1 MRLALRCIAAALG
14 FGVLFGA
21 GLVVKG
27 LLDANEHIDRC
38 ADETSGKYIFDDEAR
53 ATACK

>member
-14 FGVLFGA
+14 FGFLLGA

-53 ATACK
+53 ESACK

>member
-1 MRLALRCIAAALG
+1 MRPAFRYVAAAIG
-14 FGVLFGA
+14 FVVLISV

-27 LLDANEHIDRC
+27 LLDANDYIDRC
-38 ADETSGKYIFDDEAR
+38 ADETSGRYIFDKEAR